1 MVQISTIYTS
11 LKAYKTSNDNLA
23 AIPSGIP
30 ETFQRLQNERC
41 VDFILEIFEL
51 SGISNVGNWYQQI

>member
-1 MVQISTIYTS
+1 MALLENNVRRRLSLFIFG

-30 ETFQRLQNERC
+30 ETLHRL
-41 VDFILEIFEL
+41 
-51 SGISNVGNWYQQI
+51 